1 MVSTLKKSVARHTA
15 AWLRRNSR
23 QVSSPGRRAGPRP
36 CRRSRSRMVVAENL
50 HPEAE
55 EFTVDALVAPPRVV
69 ACEREDE
76 VSDLGID
83 GGTAR
88 VAVRVGPMPG
98 DEATMPTQ
106 QHRRCHDKRSPTTPV
121 QNLAGGG
128 EEATIRRLKL
138 EAADPTTKNLDLMAQ
153 HHKFQVLGALRPA
166 PQHQQS
172 KDAPQRQ
179 VDERPDQFP
188 PPKLGGETL
197 RRQRR
202 ATDMPR
208 TTRIRFP
215 HPTGRRAWRRCPRHR
230 RP

>member
-1 MVSTLKKSVARHTA
+1 
-15 AWLRRNSR
+15 
-23 QVSSPGRRAGPRP
+23 
-36 CRRSRSRMVVAENL
+36 
-50 HPEAE
+50 
-55 EFTVDALVAPPRVV
+55 
-69 ACEREDE
+69 
-76 VSDLGID
+76 
-83 GGTAR
+83 
-88 VAVRVGPMPG
+88 MPG

-106 QHRRCHDKRSPTTPV
+106 QRRRCHDKRSPTTPV

-128 EEATIRRLKL
+128 EEATIGRLKL
-138 EAADPTTKNLDLMAQ
+138 EAADLTTKNLDLMAQ
-153 HHKFQVLGALRPA
+153 HHEFQVLRALRPA

-179 VDERPDQFP
+179 VDERPDQSP

-215 HPTGRRAWRRCPRHR
+215 HPTPTCGGLINEYRQAA
-230 RP
+230 

>member
-1 MVSTLKKSVARHTA
+1 M
-15 AWLRRNSR
+15 
-23 QVSSPGRRAGPRP
+23 
-36 CRRSRSRMVVAENL
+36 
-50 HPEAE
+50 
-55 EFTVDALVAPPRVV
+55 DALVAPPRVV

-76 VSDLGID
+76 VSDLGVD

-88 VAVRVGPMPG
+88 VSVRVGPMPG

-106 QHRRCHDKRSPTTPV
+106 QRRRCHDKRSPTTPV

-138 EAADPTTKNLDLMAQ
+138 ETADLTTKNLDLMAQ
-153 HHKFQVLGALRPA
+153 HHKFQVLRALRPA

-179 VDERPDQFP
+179 VDERPNQFP

-215 HPTGRRAWRRCPRHR
+215 HPTGSIAAVDVGDGGEAPGSQQGCRGGGSVAPGAVDDGGAGRIELADPIQQVR
-230 RP
+230 

>member
-1 MVSTLKKSVARHTA
+1 MCIRDRFS
-15 AWLRRNSR
+15 
-23 QVSSPGRRAGPRP
+23 
-36 CRRSRSRMVVAENL
+36 
-50 HPEAE
+50 
-55 EFTVDALVAPPRVV
+55 VDALVAPPRVV

-83 GGTAR
+83 EGTAR

-106 QHRRCHDKRSPTTPV
+106 QRRRCHDQRSPTTPV
-121 QNLAGGG
+121 QNLAGGS
-128 EEATIRRLKL
+128 EEATIRRLQL
-138 EAADPTTKNLDLMAQ
+138 ETADPTTKNLDLMAQ
-153 HHKFQVLGALRPA
+153 HHKFQILRALRPA

-188 PPKLGGETL
+188 PPELGGEPL

-215 HPTGRRAWRRCPRHR
+215 HPTGSPGMSSWDHAWRWARMIWSMATRSPSGVC
-230 RP
+230 

>member
-1 MVSTLKKSVARHTA
+1 MCIRDRFS
-15 AWLRRNSR
+15 
-23 QVSSPGRRAGPRP
+23 
-36 CRRSRSRMVVAENL
+36 
-50 HPEAE
+50 
-55 EFTVDALVAPPRVV
+55 VDALVAPPRVV

-83 GGTAR
+83 EGTAR

-106 QHRRCHDKRSPTTPV
+106 QRRRCHDQRSPTTPV
-121 QNLAGGG
+121 QNLAGGS
-128 EEATIRRLKL
+128 EEATIRRLQL
-138 EAADPTTKNLDLMAQ
+138 ETADPTTKNLDLMAQ
-153 HHKFQVLGALRPA
+153 HHKFQVLRALRPA

-188 PPKLGGETL
+188 PPELGGETL

-215 HPTGRRAWRRCPRHR
+215 HPTRCGRVNGESPRAPEGPLAQRTRLLGPTPTERHAAGPSEARQNRCVLKRSSQRRWRTLE
-230 RP
+230 